1 MLGKDQSIFDVY
13 FITLKETIKEVA
25 LLSTKKLTM
34 SQTFLL
40 K

>member
-13 FITLKETIKEVA
+13 FITLKETVKEVA
-25 LLSTKKLTM
+25 LLSTKKLPM